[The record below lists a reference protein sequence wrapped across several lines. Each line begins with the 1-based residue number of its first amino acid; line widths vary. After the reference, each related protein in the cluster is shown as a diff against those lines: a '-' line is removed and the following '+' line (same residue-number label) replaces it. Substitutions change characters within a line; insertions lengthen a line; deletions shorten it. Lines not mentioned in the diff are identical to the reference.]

1 LKVILVKLLG
11 QFLQCLGRG
20 AKESL
25 RVWFIMVRSDERGA
39 PGAEGAIGKEF
50 DTADSEPFVETIV
63 DKARYL
69 GAPIVIGGNVT
80 H

>member
-1 LKVILVKLLG
+1 MKVILVESLD
-11 QFLQCLGRG
+11 QFMQRLGRC

-25 RVWFIMVRSDERGA
+25 RVWFVVVRSDECGA

-69 GAPIVIGGNVT
+69 
-80 H
+80 